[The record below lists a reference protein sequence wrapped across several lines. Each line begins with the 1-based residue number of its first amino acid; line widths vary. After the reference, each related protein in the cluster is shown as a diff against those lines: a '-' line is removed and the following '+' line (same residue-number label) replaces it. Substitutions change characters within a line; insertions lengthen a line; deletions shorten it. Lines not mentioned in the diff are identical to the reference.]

1 MPMRIRNATK
11 AIPPTTIPA
20 MAPGLI
26 WLEAASVVICGCAA
40 VVDDDDAPTGDAVMP
55 VDEEIA
61 PVDDDI
67 APFDDAET
75 LDDIDAELDFNVT
88 LALAVDKNG
97 AATRGFESRKPGAKS
112 AIGQPLA
119 HGLDSQ
125 QPMKGGAVPLQ
136 VYQRP
141 EEHCWS
147 GKVP

>member
-1 MPMRIRNATK
+1 
-11 AIPPTTIPA
+11 

-26 WLEAASVVICGCAA
+26 WLEAPSVVICGCAA
-40 VVDDDDAPTGDAVMP
+40 VVDDDDAPTGDAVIP
-55 VDEEIA
+55 VDEEVA
-61 PVDDDI
+61 PVDDDV
-67 APFDDAET
+67 APVDDDVAPVDDADT
-75 LDDIDAELDFNVT
+75 LDDVDAELDFNVT

-112 AIGQPLA
+112 ATGQPLA